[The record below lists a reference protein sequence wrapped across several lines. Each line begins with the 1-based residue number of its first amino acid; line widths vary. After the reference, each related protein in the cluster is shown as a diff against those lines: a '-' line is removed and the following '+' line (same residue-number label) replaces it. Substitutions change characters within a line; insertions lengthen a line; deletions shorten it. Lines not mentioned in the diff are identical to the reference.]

1 VQGLSESDGLKLLVE
16 AILFAS
22 DRPLELREIQRVLR
36 SRSPNKVLAVI
47 EELKKDYSGRAIEVV
62 ELDGKRYFMRL
73 KPELNK
79 AVKRFA
85 KRQVLTPG
93 VLKTLATIAYHQPVS
108 RSNIVAVRGK
118 DAYRQIKLLL
128 DRGLITFE
136 KAGRN
141 KIIRTTQLF
150 ADLFGVENTP
160 QAIRAAMKDMM
171 SEGSGVNI

>member
-1 VQGLSESDGLKLLVE
+1 LSEQAGLKQIIE

-22 DRPLELREIQRVLR
+22 DRPLELREIQRGCR
-36 SRSPNKVLAVI
+36 SRNPSKVLAI
-47 EELKKDYSGRAIEVV
+47 LEELKGDYSGRAIEIV

-73 KPELNK
+73 RPELNK
-79 AVKRFA
+79 VVKRFA
-85 KRQVLTPG
+85 RRQVLTPG

-118 DAYRQIKLLL
+118 DAYRQIKMLI
-128 DRGLITFE
+128 DRGLITSE

-141 KIIRTTQLF
+141 NILRTTQLF

-160 QAIRAAMKDMM
+160 QSIRAAMRDLM
-171 SEGSGVNI
+171 SEGGGV